1 MSYFGVACLE
11 PHWHLLTISSDEWEI
26 LTLQSN
32 TSQEIIYRKK
42 AVVLGRKSN
51 SVQENELE
59 DNLYKTSILDY
70 VLK

>member
-1 MSYFGVACLE
+1 M
-11 PHWHLLTISSDEWEI
+11 
-26 LTLQSN
+26 LQSN
-32 TSQEIIYRKK
+32 TLQEIIYKK
-42 AVVLGRKSN
+42 KTVVLGRKNN